1 LGLEVAALLMEVLLN
16 LEQLLGALSEV
27 EVVLVGLADGLG
39 GLALVI
45 GRRGIVL

>member
-1 LGLEVAALLMEVLLN
+1 MKLRILLN
-16 LEQLLGALSEV
+16 LEQLLGALGEV
-27 EVVLVGLADGLG
+27 EVVLVELAEGLG